1 MTITPQSNLVL
12 GLDGIVYKL
21 DSIINGQAPQ
31 PVQELG
37 RMSPQTCLL
46 EDETG
51 KVYSILDLLSGQ
63 KVALTPEQLKGYT
76 MSPRSGL
83 VEDTNGNVV
92 SLIDAYTQAG
102 AVITGKAWM
111 PVITPQ
117 GQLSWKEFEVGD
129 TPPGPVNIKGPAG
142 NKIIIYDTTFDTH
155 TTAQIEAF
163 AVHDHRES
171 FDITQILF
179 SPVSKVG
186 DIIGLNIQNSDTGYP
201 SLYIGEV
208 AEITPQS
215 LVCLGRGAIHSGVK
229 GEKGDKGVAGPK
241 GDKGDKGDPGSAF
254 PKVVLMNVE
263 KSGDKI
269 KLITFIEPNFW
280 NSIKNDFST
289 IKVVSLSGEFNIS
302 ESTIESMIEEPH
314 TCGPEGFMG
323 VVVTT
328 NIISFTYTDQTTYF
342 VQNNNMISNMAN
354 I

>member
-21 DSIINGQAPQ
+21 DSVINGQAPQ

-129 TPPGPVNIKGPAG
+129 TPPGPVNIKGP
-142 NKIIIYDTTFDTH
+142 
-155 TTAQIEAF
+155 
-163 AVHDHRES
+163 
-171 FDITQILF
+171 
-179 SPVSKVG
+179 
-186 DIIGLNIQNSDTGYP
+186 
-201 SLYIGEV
+201 
-208 AEITPQS
+208 
-215 LVCLGRGAIHSGVK
+215 
-229 GEKGDKGVAGPK
+229 
-241 GDKGDKGDPGSAF
+241 
-254 PKVVLMNVE
+254 
-263 KSGDKI
+263 
-269 KLITFIEPNFW
+269 
-280 NSIKNDFST
+280 
-289 IKVVSLSGEFNIS
+289 
-302 ESTIESMIEEPH
+302 
-314 TCGPEGFMG
+314 EGFMG